1 VSQLAQAK
9 WILTSVERGV
19 NQVIEKV
26 KFNQQQQSNGKEDIK
41 RGRTTGRSRSKVSSS
56 SSSSSSSSRSR
67 SSKRSSRGSSVVK
80 KKGATL
86 QQAKSTPTKRKRS
99 PPKKLDEIIT
109 SPPRKRAAATLKKV
123 NNQQR
128 STSLASDNSNVA
140 RTSSS
145 GLATE
150 KYKRDQER
158 EYDRLARYKHGQKV
172 EAFGITDAQWR
183 VLLKRETSLR
193 RWCTVTVRDCKKEGS
208 GDVVDVAASSEDV
221 KCDVSEGAGDLFST
235 LLAAKRTPTKKVEV
249 KKENVVEEVKK
260 ENVVE
265 VKEVKAPP
273 AKPKTN
279 RPGPKSRRTNDAAK
293 VDDIPPPAATV
304 PPPVTKRRPGPKSRV
319 PPKKDEEP
327 PVVVFP
333 PASATTAATVSSN
346 KLVLPNEP
354 GFRIKLLEQFKK
366 FQVSL
371 FTVSIVRRCR
381 LLFVAI

>member
-19 NQVIEKV
+19 NQVIDKV
-26 KFNQQQQSNGKEDIK
+26 KLNQQQQSNGKEDVK
-41 RGRTTGRSRSKVSSS
+41 RGRTSTPGKSRSKVSS

-99 PPKKLDEIIT
+99 PPKKLDDIIT

-128 STSLASDNSNVA
+128 STSLASDNA

-158 EYDRLARYKHGQKV
+158 EYDRLARYKHGQRV
-172 EAFGITDAQWR
+172 DAFGITDAQWR

-193 RWCTVTVRDCKKEGS
+193 RWCTVTLPDCKKEGIV
-208 GDVVDVAASSEDV
+208 DVVDLAASSEDV

-249 KKENVVEEVKK
+249 KKENVVEEVKA
-260 ENVVE
+260 
-265 VKEVKAPP
+265 KEVKAPP

-279 RPGPKSRRTNDAAK
+279 RPGPKSRRTNDA
-293 VDDIPPPAATV
+293 VDVPPPAAAATAAA
-304 PPPVTKRRPGPKSRV
+304 PPPLVPKRRPGPKSRV

-333 PASATTAATVSSN
+333 PASTAAATVSSN

-371 FTVSIVRRCR
+371 FTVSMVMRCRRC
-381 LLFVAI
+381 